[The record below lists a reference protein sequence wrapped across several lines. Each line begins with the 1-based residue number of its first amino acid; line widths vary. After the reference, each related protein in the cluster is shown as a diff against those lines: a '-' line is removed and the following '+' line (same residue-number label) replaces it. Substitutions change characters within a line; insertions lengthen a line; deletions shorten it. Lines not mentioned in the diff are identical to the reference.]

1 MEAFGESHCVLSW
14 APLLPLPQSPCD
26 RGIVWGRLRAR
37 DRVSS
42 MSLHHPPEAPPTSP
56 LTTREGVLAMLVREG
71 EATAADLA
79 AALGVSV
86 QAMRRHLRSLE
97 EDALVEAS
105 ASAAGP
111 GRPTNH
117 WRLTSR
123 GQEHFGD
130 GSETFALG
138 LLHSMA
144 ANLPPDT
151 IATLMALQA
160 EEKSRHYRTQ
170 IGTGSLENR
179 LERLTELRRAEGYVA
194 EMLPDSS
201 PDSPSAAWMIR
212 EHHCS
217 VMRIAEE
224 FPQVCDQELQLLRLT
239 FPDCEIERVHWRLKE
254 GHSCGFRLRLRLPT
268 LAPSA
273 LP

>member
-1 MEAFGESHCVLSW
+1 
-14 APLLPLPQSPCD
+14 
-26 RGIVWGRLRAR
+26 
-37 DRVSS
+37 
-42 MSLHHPPEAPPTSP
+42 MSIHHPTPSPPRPPQAGSGAGAHPISSTEEPSLP
-56 LTTREGVLAMLVREG
+56 TRDAVLATLLRQG
-71 EATAADLA
+71 EATAAELA
-79 AALGVSV
+79 AALSVSV

-97 EDALVEAS
+97 DDALVEAK

-117 WRLTSR
+117 WRLTHR
-123 GQEHFGD
+123 GQERFGD

-151 IATLMALQA
+151 ISCLMDQQA
-160 EEKSRHYRTQ
+160 EEKARHYRSQ
-170 IGTGSLENR
+170 IGSGSLENR

-194 EMLPDSS
+194 DLAPDPCQESS
-201 PDSPSAAWMIR
+201 QEAWMIR

-239 FPDCEIERVHWRLKE
+239 FPDCQIERVHWRLKE
-254 GHSCGFRLRLRLPT
+254 GHSCGFRLQPRVPH
-268 LAPSA
+268 LAHSTP
-273 LP
+273 P